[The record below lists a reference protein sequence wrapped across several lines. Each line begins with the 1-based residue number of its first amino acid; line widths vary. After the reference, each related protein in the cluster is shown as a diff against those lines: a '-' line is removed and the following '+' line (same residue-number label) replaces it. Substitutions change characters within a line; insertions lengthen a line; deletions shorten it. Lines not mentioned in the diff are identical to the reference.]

1 MGYDQVVKADPA
13 EDPAF
18 CKVKMFS
25 PVEMDLAFVFA
36 AHRDINKPELMD
48 EWKRQGGVHQQE
60 TRVIHQ
66 LIIIHAGHSC
76 HASSIHPHVL
86 SGSSK
91 VQQHHVYGSTGNS
104 SACPLSTDWMMCPL
118 ASY

>member
-1 MGYDQVVKADPA
+1 MGNTLKLIPLHLSLQDVGYDHVVKADPA

-60 TRVIHQ
+60 FLNFHLGWFTKKGPHKSPKNSVV
-66 LIIIHAGHSC
+66 HAF
-76 HASSIHPHVL
+76 
-86 SGSSK
+86 
-91 VQQHHVYGSTGNS
+91 YG
-104 SACPLSTDWMMCPL
+104 
-118 ASY
+118 